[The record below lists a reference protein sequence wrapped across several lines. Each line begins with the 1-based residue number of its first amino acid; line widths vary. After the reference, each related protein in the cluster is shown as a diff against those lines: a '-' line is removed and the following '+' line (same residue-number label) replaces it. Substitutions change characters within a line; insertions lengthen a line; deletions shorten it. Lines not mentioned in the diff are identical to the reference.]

1 VVASVKV
8 VTDDSRS
15 PSPSPAASSSPK
27 LRYRADHVGSLLRPE
42 SVTAARAATLGPGEL
57 YSPALAEVENE
68 AIVDAVALQVGA
80 GLPLVTDGEYR
91 RSFWHYDFLDGL
103 TGFDVVERPDTA
115 GVTFAGIELR
125 PFFPTITDRIEFP
138 ADHPMLDHYRFL
150 ASVTPPTARPKIS
163 IPGPSACHFRTAP
176 RDIAPSA
183 YADVD
188 VLFADVSAAYA
199 KGVQAFYDAGCRHL
213 QIDDIFFAYLGDET
227 QRDMKR
233 AEGFDPDELII
244 AYADMLERA
253 IADRPQDM
261 TIAMHLCRGNF
272 RSTWAAAGGY
282 DPAADAIFNRTSVDV
297 YLMEYD
303 TDRAGGLEPLRL
315 LPKGE
320 KRVMPGFIT
329 TKYAELEPLD
339 QLKARFDEAS
349 RFVDIDQLGIAP
361 QCGFAS
367 TEEGNKIT
375 ADDQRAK
382 LELVVACANEIW
394 GGVDG

>member
-1 VVASVKV
+1 MQ
-8 VTDDSRS
+8 
-15 PSPSPAASSSPK
+15 
-27 LRYRADHVGSLLRPE
+27 
-42 SVTAARAATLGPGEL
+42 
-57 YSPALAEVENE
+57 
-68 AIVDAVALQVGA
+68 VDA

-103 TGFDVVERPDTA
+103 TGFDVVERPGASGVGFA
-115 GVTFAGIELR
+115 GVELR
-125 PFFPTITDRIEFP
+125 PFFPTISDRIDFP
-138 ADHPMLDHYRFL
+138 ADHPMLDHFRFL
-150 ASVTPPTARPKIS
+150 ASVAPASVRPKIS
-163 IPGPSACHFRTAP
+163 IPGPSACHFRTDPA
-176 RDIAPSA
+176 DIAPAA
-183 YADVD
+183 YDDID
-188 VLFADVSAAYA
+188 VLFDEIAAAYA

-233 AEGFDPDELII
+233 AQGLDPDELII
-244 AYADMLERA
+244 GYADMLERS
-253 IADRPQDM
+253 IAGRPDDM

-272 RSTWAAAGGY
+272 RSTWAASGGY
-282 DPAADAIFNRTSVDV
+282 DPAAEAIFNRTSVDV

-320 KRVMPGFIT
+320 KRVLPGFIT
-329 TKYAELEPLD
+329 TKQAELEPLD
-339 QLKARFDEAS
+339 QLKARFDEATKY
-349 RFVDIDQLGIAP
+349 VDIDQLGIAP

-367 TEEGNKIT
+367 TEEGNTIT